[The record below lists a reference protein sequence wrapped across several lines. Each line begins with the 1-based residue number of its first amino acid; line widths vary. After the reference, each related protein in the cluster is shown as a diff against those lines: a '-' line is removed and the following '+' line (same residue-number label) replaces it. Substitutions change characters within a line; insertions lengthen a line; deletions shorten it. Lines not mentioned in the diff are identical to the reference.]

1 MPSNDDS
8 LTKMDLADLIMKIG
22 CDKRGKYFDNIAKYL
37 DIIYENWGFELHNK
51 MIYMFDL
58 AELSEHSY
66 PRRAPSY
73 DYYWSNVAADDA
85 DYPDQYKDIIHK
97 VFCLRVVG
105 SLEHHEEMVKHLNT
119 IIEKYGDDA
128 YADAINVLCF
138 EPEVWLQ

>member
-22 CDKRGKYFDNIAKYL
+22 CDKRGKYYNDIAKYL
-37 DIIYENWGFELHNK
+37 DIIYENWGFETHNT

-58 AELSEHSY
+58 DGLSEHSY
-66 PRRAPSY
+66 RRRAPSY
-73 DYYWSNVAADDA
+73 DYYWTNVVADDD
-85 DYPDQYKDIIHK
+85 DYPDQYKVLIHK

-105 SLEHHEEMVKHLNT
+105 GPNEHEEIVKQFDIMV
-119 IIEKYGDDA
+119 EKYGDDA
-128 YADAINVLCF
+128 YADAINILCF